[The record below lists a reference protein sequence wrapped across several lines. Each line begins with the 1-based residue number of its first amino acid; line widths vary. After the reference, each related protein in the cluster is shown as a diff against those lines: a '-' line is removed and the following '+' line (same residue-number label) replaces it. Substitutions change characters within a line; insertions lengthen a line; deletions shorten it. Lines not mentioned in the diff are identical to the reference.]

1 MRLRTAPQRFN
12 QGVIRG
18 IQWIPLLV
26 ALQGWWLLYTIPLV
40 TSVAATRALIEV
52 LILLRGND
60 QQEVRCGQLF
70 RQRIRHL
77 RKRKSDWFFSG
88 LMDLLVIDS
97 LILGRIQLPI
107 SQMLSAGL
115 LVIFVLCVL
124 VLFYQTM
131 AGWQTGGP
139 LPQLWVSFYLFGKQ
153 PKKVLAHVLW
163 TFCFAFVLALFGPVY
178 LLVLGMSG
186 WVLGNLFI
194 YQK

>member
-1 MRLRTAPQRFN
+1 MKLRTAPQRIN
-12 QGVIRG
+12 QSLLNGIRWLP
-18 IQWIPLLV
+18 QLV
-26 ALQGWWLLYTIPLV
+26 VLQGWWLLYTLPLV

-52 LILLRGND
+52 LILLRSND

-131 AGWQTGGP
+131 AGWQTGGR

-153 PKKVLAHVLW
+153 PKKLLAHVLW